1 MKLWKLASVTVVL
14 SLSANAAAVSYSID
28 SMNITGGGFIA
39 YDYMGQAVVNPSAG
53 STYTPFTSLGADT
66 NLVGGYLGDTT
77 TGFMSAT
84 WFDTSVQF
92 YTAASNMG
100 GTSVP
105 AGSIQGGAIPSGTLN
120 DIAGT
125 ITMDLSSYFAYWGGA
140 DFHQGTGKND
150 GVTSSVATGVWDSN
164 TGLYSLSWISN
175 IDPSVCGPLGA
186 TCSAEYTF
194 EGYAV
199 ASVVP
204 VPAAVWLF
212 GSGLIGL
219 ISVARRRSINLID
232 V

>member
-1 MKLWKLASVTVVL
+1 MKFWKLASVTVAL
-14 SLSANAAAVSYSID
+14 SISANANAASYSINN
-28 SMNITGGGFIA
+28 MNITNGGFIA
-39 YDYMGQAVVNPSAG
+39 YTDMGQAVVNPSAG
-53 STYTPFTSLGADT
+53 STYTSFTTIGADS

-77 TGFMSAT
+77 AGFMSAT
-84 WFDTSVQF
+84 WFDTTVQF

-100 GTSVP
+100 GTSYP
-105 AGSIQGGAIPSGTLN
+105 AGSIQGGMVPSGTLN

-125 ITMDLSSYFAYWGGA
+125 ITMDLSALFAYWGGA

-150 GVTSSVATGVWDSN
+150 GVTSSLATGIWDSN
-164 TGLYSLSWISN
+164 TGLYSLSWFSN

-186 TCSAEYTF
+186 TCSAEYTL

-199 ASVVP
+199 ASAVP

-219 ISVARRRSINLID
+219 ASFARRKQA
-232 V
+232 